1 MRETAL
7 PKLLTRRE
15 LAELFGTT
23 ANALAVQHA
32 SGTLDLPFYKRGT
45 RVYYSEPDVLAY
57 LERHRVS
64 RSGAGAADGTAG
76 GHSESVAVTG

>member
-1 MRETAL
+1 MQDTAL

-23 ANALAVQHA
+23 ENAIAVQHA

-45 RVYYSEPDVLAY
+45 RVYYAEGDVLAY
-57 LERHRVS
+57 LERHKVTRPGA
-64 RSGAGAADGTAG
+64 RLGPDSGAERAEPVAAAG
-76 GHSESVAVTG
+76 

>member
-1 MRETAL
+1 MQDTIL

-23 ANALAVQHA
+23 ENAIAVQHA

-45 RVYYSEPDVLAY
+45 RVYYSEDDVLAY
-57 LERHRVS
+57 LERHKVTG
-64 RSGAGAADGTAG
+64 SGAGAGPDTGGADSVATAG
-76 GHSESVAVTG
+76 